1 MSKPILVTGATGQ
14 QGGAVVKALLEKGL
28 AVRAITRHPD
38 GEKARALKAAGVEV
52 VQGDYEHP
60 DSLKAAGSG
69 VSAAWVVSTPFDP
82 SVGTE
87 GEARQG
93 VTAIDALKEAGVPHI
108 AYSSVSD
115 ADKATGIPHFD
126 SKFKVEEH
134 LKASGVAYT
143 ITAPVYFSD
152 NTTAVWNLA
161 YLQRGI
167 LSFAMPRDHKLQVIS
182 VRDIGRLNAEILAEP
197 AKYAGRRINYAGDEV
212 SGNEQAAALT
222 KASGK
227 EFEFSETPIDAV
239 RGMSED
245 LALMFEWFVKVGYSA
260 DIGGLKKEF
269 PSVGFQSY
277 EAWARDQDWAGLLGG
292 VAK

>member
-38 GEKARALKAAGVEV
+38 GEKARALKAARVEV

-82 SVGTE
+82 SVGTA

-152 NTTAVWNLA
+152 NTTAVWNLE

-167 LSFAMPRDHKLQVIS
+167 LSFAMPPDHKLQVVS

-197 AKYAGRRINYAGDEV
+197 AKYAGRRINYAGDEL

-227 EFEFSETPIDAV
+227 EFKFSETPIDAV

-245 LALMFEWFVKVGYSA
+245 LALMYEWFVKVGYSA